1 MAVRMG
7 RSIRN
12 ANSPTKAD
20 EMARRSAFAQRE
32 PNGREQRHRLLSPT
46 EARRLREAAWRG
58 LRDAQW
64 GTELGRLLLENL
76 LTEQQFLAGQQ
87 WRQDVAAYHWA
98 IDVFPVRSAK
108 LELGKGGKTADPD
121 SEAGR
126 KLAKRESEAI
136 ETFFAAHTILSL
148 TGAEKIVRALVE
160 RDEPICGILGLRTAR
175 KGLSV
180 LAEHY
185 GLTNQGNFGNVRKPR
200 SK

>member
-1 MAVRMG
+1 
-7 RSIRN
+7 
-12 ANSPTKAD
+12 
-20 EMARRSAFAQRE
+20 MARRSAFAQRE

-64 GTELGRLLLENL
+64 GTELGRLFLESS
-76 LTEQQFLAGQQ
+76 LTEQQFLAGQR

-98 IDVFPVRSAK
+98 IDVFPVRTAS
-108 LELGKGGKTADPD
+108 LERGKATPPDPD
-121 SEAGR
+121 SEVGR

-136 ETFFAAHTILSL
+136 ETFFAAHAILSF
-148 TGAEKIVRALVE
+148 TGAEKVVRALVE
-160 RDEPICGILGLRTAR
+160 RDEPICGVVGLRTAR

-185 GLTNQGNFGNVRKPR
+185 GLGATQSKMSRK
-200 SK
+200 K